1 MMIKLLLKVNLS
13 LQSEFSIYSVSFFE
27 MYCLFQASRQQ
38 RGREREGTGPEET
51 GQQQGEPGGGA
62 GGEGAQRREEE
73 RKTRLGLR

>member
-51 GQQQGEPGGGA
+51 GQQQAEPGG